1 VRIGDVVIYDGRR
14 VVLLG
19 VEPMS
24 VPERSA
30 RVRDLET
37 GEELDVP
44 YDELEVGEGLPPNA

>member
-1 VRIGDVVIYDGRR
+1 MRIGDVVSHNGRP

-30 RVRDLET
+30 RVRDVASGDEY
-37 GEELDVP
+37 DVP
-44 YDELEVGEGLPPNA
+44 YDELEEGEGLPPNG

>member
-1 VRIGDVVIYDGRR
+1 VQIGDVVIYDGRQ

-44 YDELEVGEGLPPNA
+44 YAELEVGEGLPPNA